1 MRSAGGDLQ
10 LKRNDHRTNTR
21 LISQRDRDIAWQ
33 ESADELHSDDSQS
46 EEHHRPSMPAEY
58 LQTML
63 RHRWLIATMMLAG
76 VVVSLLLHL
85 TTQPLYEARTSVE
98 IQPMNSDFMDA
109 RSVAPTATL
118 PSDAV
123 LQTQIKLLSSE
134 SLSERV
140 QTQFRGENH
149 PDVVMQNDLLSR
161 LLRALHLQSG
171 GQISYDKLIED
182 TAKNVKVKPI
192 GISQLI
198 EVTCG
203 SWDAAFAARYCNTLI
218 SEFQE
223 IDLESRGAQAKHI
236 SDWLVRQAAD
246 IRQKAEESQHR
257 LEIAT
262 GGNGLLLNAPTDA
275 MGEQRLRELQ
285 TELVRAQA
293 DRMQKQAELAEMQ
306 DGSADA
312 SPDSPAYT
320 TLKSRLSDL
329 EAQEA
334 ALSNL
339 TDANPK
345 MIHLHAQIAE
355 TQRAMQHEKGI
366 STSKLQQ
373 AFQAA
378 KHREDL
384 LGMSY
389 RAMEGTVSSTLE
401 KSSEIEI
408 LRREVQSEQQLYQT
422 LLGRAKEAGFASAV
436 PASTIR
442 IVDTARIPRSSIY
455 PQRGINAALGA
466 ALGLLVGVAIAF
478 FLERQVPRLRLPGD
492 IGRFI
497 KLDELGVIPSPH
509 AELELAASSKPP
521 FQSAL
526 SLTPIRSTITSRDTS
541 TVWRDE
547 ALVAEAYRNTTFSV
561 LLSQPDR
568 RSRTFVVTS
577 PEANEGKTTVV
588 TNLGIA
594 LSKAKLRVA
603 LIDGDLRKPRLHE
616 ALGVDN
622 EKGLRNLLIDGVE
635 AHEDTLELF
644 CKPTRYENLFV
655 IPSGT
660 GKASISDLLHS
671 AHLGLLFRKLSD
683 SFDVVLIDSPPVL
696 HISDAR
702 ILAGHASR
710 TILVFRSGVT
720 KQANAVA
727 VRNMLQR
734 DRVTIA
740 GSILN
745 DFDPKREGQ
754 RAYYKGYYEY
764 SGTGAD
770 RGATI

>member
-10 LKRNDHRTNTR
+10 LNRNDHRTETR
-21 LISQRDRDIAWQ
+21 LISRRNRDLAWQ
-33 ESADELHSDDSQS
+33 ESEDELYSDDSRS
-46 EEHHRPSMPAEY
+46 EEHHRPTMPAEY

-63 RHRWLIATMMLAG
+63 RHRWLITAMMLTG

-140 QTQFRGENH
+140 QAQFRRESH

-161 LLRALHLQSG
+161 LLRTLHLRSG
-171 GQISYDKLIED
+171 SQIPYDKLIGD

-203 SWDAAFAARYCNTLI
+203 SWDAAFAAHYCNTLI

-223 IDLESRGAQAKHI
+223 IDLESRGAQSKHI
-236 SDWLVRQAAD
+236 SDWLVRQAGD

-355 TQRAMQHEKGI
+355 IQRAMQHEKGI

-384 LGMSY
+384 LGMIY
-389 RAMEGTVSSTLE
+389 RAVEGTVSSTLE

-442 IVDTARIPRSSIY
+442 VVDSARIPRSSIY
-455 PQRGINAALGA
+455 PQRGMNAALGA
-466 ALGLLVGVAIAF
+466 SLGLLAGIAIAF

-509 AELELAASSKPP
+509 AEHELAASSKLP

-526 SLTPIRSTITSRDTS
+526 SLTPIHTAITSRDTS

-547 ALVAEAYRNTTFSV
+547 ALVAEAYRSTTFSV

-568 RSRTFVVTS
+568 RSRIFVVTS

-644 CKPTRYENLFV
+644 CKPTHYENLFI

-660 GKASISDLLHS
+660 GQASISDLLHS
-671 AHLGLLFRKLSD
+671 AHLDLLFRKLSD

-754 RAYYKGYYEY
+754 GAYYKGYYEY

>member
-1 MRSAGGDLQ
+1 
-10 LKRNDHRTNTR
+10 
-21 LISQRDRDIAWQ
+21 
-33 ESADELHSDDSQS
+33 
-46 EEHHRPSMPAEY
+46 MPAEY
-58 LQTML
+58 LQTVL
-63 RHRWLIATMMLAG
+63 RHRWLIAAMMLAG
-76 VVVSLLLHL
+76 VALSILLHL

-140 QTQFRGENH
+140 QMQFSGESH
-149 PDVVMQNDLLSR
+149 PDLVMQNDLLSR
-161 LLRALHLQSG
+161 LWRALHLRSG
-171 GQISYDKLIED
+171 SQIPYDKLIED

-198 EVTCG
+198 EVTCD
-203 SWDAAFAARYCNTLI
+203 SWDAAFAARYCNALI
-218 SEFQE
+218 SGFQE
-223 IDLESRGAQAKHI
+223 IDLESRGTQAKHI

-262 GGNGLLLNAPTDA
+262 GGNGLLLSAPTDV
-275 MGEQRLRELQ
+275 MGEQRLREMQ

-293 DRMQKQAELAEMQ
+293 DRMQKQAELAEMR

-312 SPDSPAYT
+312 SPDSPAYIA
-320 TLKSRLSDL
+320 LKSRLTDL
-329 EAQEA
+329 QAQEA

-384 LGMSY
+384 LGLSY
-389 RAMEGTVSSTLE
+389 HALEGTVSSTLE

-422 LLGRAKEAGFASAV
+422 LLQRAKEAGFASAV

-442 IVDTARIPRSSIY
+442 IVDSARIPRFSIY
-455 PQRGINAALGA
+455 PQRGMNALLGTL
-466 ALGLLVGVAIAF
+466 LGLTIGIAIAF
-478 FLERQVPRLRLPGD
+478 LLERQVPRLRLPGD

-509 AELELAASSKPP
+509 AELDLATRIKPAL
-521 FQSAL
+521 QGTL
-526 SLTPIRSTITSRDTS
+526 SLSTYRTGATSRDTS

-547 ALVAEAYRNTTFSV
+547 ALVAEAYRNTTFSM

-568 RSRTFVVTS
+568 RSRVFVVTS

-603 LIDGDLRKPRLHE
+603 LVDGDLRKPRLHE
-616 ALGVDN
+616 VLGVDN
-622 EKGLRNLLIDGVE
+622 NKGLRNLLIDGVA
-635 AHEDTLELF
+635 AHEDNLDLF
-644 CKPTRYENLFV
+644 CKPTSYENLFL
-655 IPSGT
+655 IPAGT
-660 GKASISDLLHS
+660 GQASISDLLHP
-671 AHLGLLFRKLSD
+671 AQLDVLFGKLSNA
-683 SFDVVLIDSPPVL
+683 FDVVLIDSPPVL

-720 KQANAVA
+720 KRANAVT

-764 SGTGAD
+764 RGTGAD
-770 RGATI
+770 REATT

>member
-1 MRSAGGDLQ
+1 MKLRRSEGGIE
-10 LKRNDHRTNTR
+10 TR
-21 LISQRDRDIAWQ
+21 LRSQHNRDLSWHNSEDDPY
-33 ESADELHSDDSQS
+33 SPDSQS
-46 EEHHRPSMPAEY
+46 EEHHQPSMPAEY
-58 LQTML
+58 LQTVL
-63 RHRWLIATMMLAG
+63 RHRWLIAGIMLAG
-76 VVVSLLLHL
+76 VTLSILLHL
-85 TTQPLYEARTSVE
+85 TTQPLYQARTSVE

-109 RSVAPTATL
+109 KNVAPTATL
-118 PSDAV
+118 PSDIL

-134 SLSERV
+134 ALSERV
-140 QTQFRGENH
+140 QTLFKGESH
-149 PDVVMQNDLLSR
+149 PDLVMQNDLLSR
-161 LLRALHLQSG
+161 LLRALHLRSG
-171 GQISYDKLIED
+171 SEIPYDDLIED
-182 TAKNVKVKPI
+182 TAKNVKVKPV

-203 SWDAAFAARYCNTLI
+203 SWDAAFAARYCNALI

-223 IDLESRGAQAKHI
+223 IDLESRGTQAKHI

-262 GGNGLLLNAPTDA
+262 GGNGLLLNSPADA
-275 MGEQRLRELQ
+275 MGEQRLHELQ

-293 DRMQKQAELAEMQ
+293 DRMQKQAELAEMR

-312 SPDSPAYT
+312 SPDSPAYMA
-320 TLKSRLSDL
+320 LKSHLSDL
-329 EAQEA
+329 QAQEA

-355 TQRAMQHEKGI
+355 TQRSMEHEK
-366 STSKLQQ
+366 SVTTSKLQE

-384 LGMSY
+384 LGASY
-389 RAMEGTVSSTLE
+389 HTLEGTVSSTLE

-422 LLGRAKEAGFASAV
+422 LLQRAKEAGFASAV

-442 IVDTARIPRSSIY
+442 IVDAARIPKFSIY
-455 PQRGINAALGA
+455 PQRGMNAVFGAL
-466 ALGLLVGVAIAF
+466 LGLIVGLAIAF

-509 AELELAASSKPP
+509 AELELAARNKPAL
-521 FQSAL
+521 QDAL
-526 SLTPIRSTITSRDTS
+526 SLSLAPLRTGATPRGTS

-568 RSRTFVVTS
+568 RSRVFVVTS
-577 PEANEGKTTVV
+577 PEASEGKTTVV

-603 LIDGDLRKPRLHE
+603 LVDGDLRKPRLHE
-616 ALGVDN
+616 MLGVDN
-622 EKGLRNLLIDGVE
+622 NKGLRNLLIDGVA
-635 AHEDTLELF
+635 AHEEQLDQF
-644 CKPTRYENLFV
+644 CKQTSYENLFL

-671 AHLGLLFRKLSD
+671 AQLDVLFGKLSNA
-683 SFDVVLIDSPPVL
+683 FDVVLIDSPPVL

-720 KQANAVA
+720 KRANAVT
-727 VRNMLQR
+727 VRNMLLR

-754 RAYYKGYYEY
+754 RQYYKGYYEY

-770 RGATI
+770 REATT

>member
-1 MRSAGGDLQ
+1 LELR
-10 LKRNDHRTNTR
+10 RNDGQIPTR
-21 LISQRDRDIAWQ
+21 LRSQPNRDLAWQ
-33 ESADELHSDDSQS
+33 DTADAPYSGDSHF
-46 EEHHRPSMPAEY
+46 EEHHGPSMVADY
-58 LQTML
+58 LQTVL
-63 RHRWLIATMMLAG
+63 RHRWLIAAMVLAG
-76 VVVSLLLHL
+76 VALSVLLYL
-85 TTQPLYEARTSVE
+85 TTQPLYVARTSIE

-109 RSVAPTATL
+109 RNVAPTATL

-123 LQTQIKLLSSE
+123 LQTQIKLLNSE

-140 QTQFRGENH
+140 QTQFRAESH
-149 PDVVMQNDLLSR
+149 PGLVMQNDLLSR
-161 LLRALHLQSG
+161 LERALHLRSG
-171 GQISYDKLIED
+171 SQIPYDTLIED

-203 SWDAAFAARYCNTLI
+203 SWDPAFAARYCNALTAA
-218 SEFQE
+218 FQE
-223 IDLESRGAQAKHI
+223 IDLESRGTQAKHI
-236 SDWLVRQAAD
+236 SDWLVQQAAD
-246 IRQKAEESQHR
+246 VRQKAEESQHR

-275 MGEQRLRELQ
+275 VGEQRLREMQ

-293 DRMQKQAELAEMQ
+293 DRMQKQAELTEAQ
-306 DGSADA
+306 NGSADA
-312 SPDSPAYT
+312 SPDSPAYSA
-320 TLKSRLSDL
+320 LKSRLSDL
-329 EAQEA
+329 QAQEA
-334 ALSNL
+334 ALTNL

-345 MIHLHAQIAE
+345 MIHLHAQIVE

-384 LGMSY
+384 LGLSY
-389 RAMEGTVSSTLE
+389 RALEGTVSSTLA

-422 LLGRAKEAGFASAV
+422 LLQRAKEAGFASAV

-442 IVDTARIPRSSIY
+442 IVDPARIPRFSVY
-455 PQRGINAALGA
+455 PQRGMNAALGA
-466 ALGLLVGVAIAF
+466 FLGLVVGIVIAF
-478 FLERQVPRLRLPGD
+478 LLERQVPRLRLPGD

-497 KLDELGVIPSPH
+497 KLDELGVIPSPR
-509 AELELAASSKPP
+509 AELELTTRLASLP
-521 FQSAL
+521 QGTL
-526 SLTPIRSTITSRDTS
+526 SLSPARTWTKSRDTS

-547 ALVAEAYRNTTFSV
+547 ALVAEAYRSTTFSL

-568 RSRTFVVTS
+568 RSRVFVVTS

-603 LIDGDLRKPRLHE
+603 LVDGDLRKPRLHE
-616 ALGVDN
+616 VLGVEN
-622 EKGLRNLLIDGVE
+622 NNGLRNLLIDGVA
-635 AHEDTLELF
+635 AHEDKLNLF
-644 CKPTRYENLFV
+644 CKKTSYENLFL

-671 AHLGLLFRKLSD
+671 AQLAVLFGKLSNA
-683 SFDVVLIDSPPVL
+683 FDVVLIDSPPVL
-696 HISDAR
+696 HITDAR

-720 KQANAVA
+720 KTENAVT

-754 RAYYKGYYEY
+754 RAYYRGYYEY
-764 SGTGAD
+764 RGTGAD
-770 RGATI
+770 REATT

>member
-1 MRSAGGDLQ
+1 
-10 LKRNDHRTNTR
+10 
-21 LISQRDRDIAWQ
+21 
-33 ESADELHSDDSQS
+33 
-46 EEHHRPSMPAEY
+46 MPAEY
-58 LQTML
+58 LQTVL
-63 RHRWLIATMMLAG
+63 RHRWLIAAMMLAG
-76 VVVSLLLHL
+76 VTLSVLLHL

-118 PSDAV
+118 PSDTV

-140 QTQFRGENH
+140 QKQFNGESH

-161 LLRALHLQSG
+161 LLRTLHLQSG
-171 GQISYDKLIED
+171 SQIAYEKLIED
-182 TAKNVKVKPI
+182 TAKNVKVKPS

-198 EVTCG
+198 EVTCR
-203 SWDAAFAARYCNTLI
+203 SWDAAFAARYCNALI

-223 IDLESRGAQAKHI
+223 IDLESRATQAKHI
-236 SDWLVRQAAD
+236 SDWLVQQAAD
-246 IRQKAEESQHR
+246 VRQKAEDSQHR
-257 LEIAT
+257 LEVAT
-262 GGNGLLLNAPTDA
+262 GGNGLLLNTPTDA
-275 MGEQRLRELQ
+275 MGEQRLREMQ

-293 DRMQKQAELAEMQ
+293 DRMQKQAELTEMQ

-312 SPDSPAYT
+312 SPDSPAYIA
-320 TLKSRLSDL
+320 LKSRLSDL
-329 EAQEA
+329 QAQEA

-345 MIHLHAQIAE
+345 MIHLHAQMAE
-355 TQRAMQHEKGI
+355 TERAMQHEKGVT
-366 STSKLQQ
+366 TSKLQQ

-384 LGMSY
+384 LGLSY
-389 RAMEGTVSSTLE
+389 RALEGTVSSTLE

-422 LLGRAKEAGFASAV
+422 LLQRAKEAGFASAV

-442 IVDTARIPRSSIY
+442 IVDTARIPRISVY
-455 PQRGINAALGA
+455 PQRGMNAILGA
-466 ALGLLVGVAIAF
+466 FIGLAIGIAIAF
-478 FLERQVPRLRLPGD
+478 VLERQVPRLRLPGD

-509 AELELAASSKPP
+509 VELELAAHIKPP
-521 FQSAL
+521 LQGAL
-526 SLTPIRSTITSRDTS
+526 TLSTYRTGATSRDTS

-568 RSRTFVVTS
+568 RSRVFVVTS

-603 LIDGDLRKPRLHE
+603 LVDGDLRKPRLHE
-616 ALGVDN
+616 VLGVDN
-622 EKGLRNLLIDGVE
+622 NKGLRNLLIDGVA
-635 AHEDTLELF
+635 AHEDQLDLF
-644 CKPTRYENLFV
+644 WKPTNYENLFL

-671 AHLGLLFRKLSD
+671 AQLDVLFGKLSNA
-683 SFDVVLIDSPPVL
+683 FDVVLIDSPPVL
-696 HISDAR
+696 HMSDAR

-720 KQANAVA
+720 KRANAVT

-745 DFDPKREGQ
+745 DFDPRREGQ

-764 SGTGAD
+764 RGTGAD
-770 RGATI
+770 REATT